1 MSEDPRDRVVE
12 AARKF
17 VSQCRADGGFMR
29 GAAELFATVDALP
42 RPLAERLPGLRPGAV
57 VATKATPKR
66 VVVANDPVARELWL
80 RNVGTG
86 DGNSTCC
93 YAAITAIISEP
104 EATP

>member
-12 AARKF
+12 AAGKF

-57 VATKATPKR
+57 VLTRTAPGALR
-66 VVVANDPVARELWL
+66 VVANDTEARSLWL
-80 RNVGTG
+80 RLSQCRANGTIQIG
-86 DGNSTCC
+86 R
-93 YAAITAIISEP
+93 AHV
-104 EATP
+104 